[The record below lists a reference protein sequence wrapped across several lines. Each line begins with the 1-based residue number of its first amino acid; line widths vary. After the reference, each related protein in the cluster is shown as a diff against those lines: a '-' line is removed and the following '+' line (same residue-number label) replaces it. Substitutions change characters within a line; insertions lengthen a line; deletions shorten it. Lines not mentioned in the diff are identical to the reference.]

1 MFPFHIWLP
10 LAHTE
15 GNTTASIILAA
26 ILLKLGSYGFIRFLL
41 PLFPDASLFFSPLVF
56 ILAILSIIYSCIAAL
71 SLIDLKQ
78 IIAYSSIAHMNV
90 SMIGIFSNN
99 IHGLLGSY
107 IYSISHGLISTGLF
121 LLIGLLYDRYH
132 TRNFIYYRGLILF
145 MPIFTLFL
153 LLFSLFNISIPGTS
167 GFISEFLIYY
177 GSLINNPIIT
187 IIITLVSFFLP
198 LYFIYTFHKISYGQ
212 LSLYLPTLFND
223 ITIKELHLF
232 IPLIFWIFYIGLNP
246 SLIIN
251 TIELSL
257 NTII

>member
-1 MFPFHIWLP
+1 
-10 LAHTE
+10 
-15 GNTTASIILAA
+15 
-26 ILLKLGSYGFIRFLL
+26 
-41 PLFPDASLFFSPLVF
+41 
-56 ILAILSIIYSCIAAL
+56 
-71 SLIDLKQ
+71 
-78 IIAYSSIAHMNV
+78 MNV

-145 MPIFTLFL
+145 MPIFTLLL

-223 ITIKELHLF
+223 ITIKEFHLF